1 MVLSISIYSWNDN
14 FNANTNINDSIFKI
28 AHNIQIDEIKVLQIN
43 YETFIH
49 RKRSKTNRTMKT
61 LEEIKNEVAKEYSYE
76 SYDDFKNLTRKIDTD
91 IVFVMDEF
99 FNKVAKRYA
108 KEVAIASLE
117 KASENA
123 KLKTFSTKNLID
135 FSKKMVDKSS
145 ITNEENIVL

>member
-1 MVLSISIYSWNDN
+1 
-14 FNANTNINDSIFKI
+14 
-28 AHNIQIDEIKVLQIN
+28 
-43 YETFIH
+43 
-49 RKRSKTNRTMKT
+49 MKT
-61 LEEIKNEVAKEYSYE
+61 LEEIKNEVAIEYSYE

-123 KLKTFSTKNLID
+123 KLKTFSTKNLTD

>member
-1 MVLSISIYSWNDN
+1 
-14 FNANTNINDSIFKI
+14 
-28 AHNIQIDEIKVLQIN
+28 
-43 YETFIH
+43 
-49 RKRSKTNRTMKT
+49 
-61 LEEIKNEVAKEYSYE
+61 
-76 SYDDFKNLTRKIDTD
+76 
-91 IVFVMDEF
+91 MDGF

-123 KLKTFSTKNLID
+123 KLKTFSTKNLTD

>member
-1 MVLSISIYSWNDN
+1 
-14 FNANTNINDSIFKI
+14 
-28 AHNIQIDEIKVLQIN
+28 
-43 YETFIH
+43 
-49 RKRSKTNRTMKT
+49 MKT
-61 LEEIKNEVAKEYSYE
+61 IEEIKNELAIEKA
-76 SYDDFKNLTRKIDTD
+76 YDSWNEIT
-91 IVFVMDEF
+91 F
-99 FNKVAKRYA
+99 FNNRNVVFIELLMNEVAKRYA

>member
-1 MVLSISIYSWNDN
+1 
-14 FNANTNINDSIFKI
+14 
-28 AHNIQIDEIKVLQIN
+28 
-43 YETFIH
+43 
-49 RKRSKTNRTMKT
+49 MKT
-61 LEEIKNEVAKEYSYE
+61 LEEIKNEVAIEYSYE

-91 IVFVMDEF
+91 IVFVMDGF

-123 KLKTFSTKNLID
+123 KID
-135 FSKKMVDKSS
+135 ILSAESKCVVAIDKYS

>member
-1 MVLSISIYSWNDN
+1 
-14 FNANTNINDSIFKI
+14 
-28 AHNIQIDEIKVLQIN
+28 
-43 YETFIH
+43 
-49 RKRSKTNRTMKT
+49 MKT
-61 LEEIKNEVAKEYSYE
+61 LEEIKNEVAIEYSYE

-91 IVFVMDEF
+91 IVFVMDGF

-123 KLKTFSTKNLID
+123 RTRINDESTSII
-135 FSKKMVDKSS
+135 VDKSS